1 MQYFLV
7 CNESIFILMM
17 KNILILKN
25 NLLYS
30 TNGEKVSKE
39 SITFLLDINEQY
51 FLIDK
56 NLEQV
61 NESSFR
67 NERDFHSD
75 LDLLVT
81 LKPSSDSIKK
91 VSDNLITEHLD
102 RNKYKKIS
110 YPIFVRTSALI
121 SFLESK
127 DFFWNLNEA
136 VSEMN
141 YAIVSA

>member
-7 CNESIFILMM
+7 CNESIFILMI

-30 TNGEKVSKE
+30 ANGEKVSKE

-56 NLEQV
+56 SLEQV

-81 LKPSSDSIKK
+81 LEPSSDSIKK

>member
-1 MQYFLV
+1 
-7 CNESIFILMM
+7 MM

-81 LKPSSDSIKK
+81 LGPSSDSIKK

>member
-81 LKPSSDSIKK
+81 LGPSSDSIKK

-136 VSEMN
+136 ISEMN

>member
-56 NLEQV
+56 SLEQV
-61 NESSFR
+61 NEISFR
-67 NERDFHSD
+67 NETDFHSD

-81 LKPSSDSIKK
+81 LEPSSDSIKK

>member
-39 SITFLLDINEQY
+39 SITFLIDINEQY

-56 NLEQV
+56 SLEQV
-61 NESSFR
+61 NEISFR
-67 NERDFHSD
+67 NETDFHSD

-81 LKPSSDSIKK
+81 LEPSSDSIKK

>member
-81 LKPSSDSIKK
+81 LGPSSDSIKK

>member
-30 TNGEKVSKE
+30 ANGEKVSKE

-56 NLEQV
+56 SLEQV

>member
-7 CNESIFILMM
+7 CNESIFILMI

-30 TNGEKVSKE
+30 ANGEKVSKE

-56 NLEQV
+56 SLEQV

-67 NERDFHSD
+67 NERNFHSD

-121 SFLESK
+121 SYLESK

>member
-7 CNESIFILMM
+7 CNESIFILMI

-30 TNGEKVSKE
+30 ANGEKVSKE

-56 NLEQV
+56 SLEQV

-81 LKPSSDSIKK
+81 LGPSSDSIKK

>member
-81 LKPSSDSIKK
+81 LGPSSDSIKK

-121 SFLESK
+121 SYLESK

>member
-1 MQYFLV
+1 
-7 CNESIFILMM
+7 MM

-56 NLEQV
+56 SLEQV

>member
-7 CNESIFILMM
+7 CNESIFILMI

-81 LKPSSDSIKK
+81 LGPSSDSIKK

-121 SFLESK
+121 SYLESK

>member
-7 CNESIFILMM
+7 CNESIFILMI

-30 TNGEKVSKE
+30 ANGEKVSKE

-56 NLEQV
+56 SLEQV

-67 NERDFHSD
+67 NERNFHSD

>member
-1 MQYFLV
+1 
-7 CNESIFILMM
+7 MM

-30 TNGEKVSKE
+30 ANGEKVSKE

-81 LKPSSDSIKK
+81 LGPSSDSIKK

>member
-56 NLEQV
+56 SLEQV

-67 NERDFHSD
+67 NERNFHSD

>member
-30 TNGEKVSKE
+30 ANGEKVSKE

-67 NERDFHSD
+67 NERDFHSG

-81 LKPSSDSIKK
+81 LEPSSDSIKK

>member
-1 MQYFLV
+1 
-7 CNESIFILMM
+7 MM

-56 NLEQV
+56 SLEQV

-67 NERDFHSD
+67 NERNFHSD

-110 YPIFVRTSALI
+110 YPIFVRTSPLI

>member
-56 NLEQV
+56 SLEQV

-81 LKPSSDSIKK
+81 LGSSSDSIKK

>member
-1 MQYFLV
+1 
-7 CNESIFILMM
+7 MM

-56 NLEQV
+56 SLEQV

-75 LDLLVT
+75 LDLL
-81 LKPSSDSIKK
+81 
-91 VSDNLITEHLD
+91 
-102 RNKYKKIS
+102 
-110 YPIFVRTSALI
+110 
-121 SFLESK
+121 
-127 DFFWNLNEA
+127 
-136 VSEMN
+136 
-141 YAIVSA
+141 

>member
-1 MQYFLV
+1 
-7 CNESIFILMM
+7 MM

-81 LKPSSDSIKK
+81 LGPGFYLLKNT
-91 VSDNLITEHLD
+91 VN
-102 RNKYKKIS
+102 
-110 YPIFVRTSALI
+110 
-121 SFLESK
+121 
-127 DFFWNLNEA
+127 
-136 VSEMN
+136 
-141 YAIVSA
+141 

>member
-30 TNGEKVSKE
+30 ANGEKVSKE

-56 NLEQV
+56 SLEQV

-67 NERDFHSD
+67 NERNFHSD

>member
-1 MQYFLV
+1 
-7 CNESIFILMM
+7 MM
-17 KNILILKN
+17 KNTLILKN

-56 NLEQV
+56 SLEQV

-67 NERDFHSD
+67 NERNFHSD

-110 YPIFVRTSALI
+110 YPIFVRTSPLI